1 MPVIWF
7 EVTADLSDKLLG
19 LVHFTLIGPYI
30 GSACFFL
37 MFCVNLGIVAY
48 IGIKIIKKNN
58 KLKSQETA
66 VTTVETGGKDEPTKE
81 LQRCFDDVIP
91 EEETQSVIPDELIV
105 GGGRTDVPAEQQPEI
120 NSE

>member
-58 KLKSQETA
+58 KLKSQET
-66 VTTVETGGKDEPTKE
+66 VTAIETGGKDEPTKE

-105 GGGRTDVPAEQQPEI
+105 GGGRTDVPAEQQHEI